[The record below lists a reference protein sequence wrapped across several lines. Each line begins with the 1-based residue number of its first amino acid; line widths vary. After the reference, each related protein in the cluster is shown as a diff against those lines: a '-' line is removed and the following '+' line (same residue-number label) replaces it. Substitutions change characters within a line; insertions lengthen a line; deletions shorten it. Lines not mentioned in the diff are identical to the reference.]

1 MRLWRR
7 DARGRGVRYGFAAAL
22 TAATVAALAAVGG
35 ISYAATATRHAV
47 TAVRTVVAPKAT
59 RAPRAAQ
66 LLTLSAG
73 GDQYRPGY
81 GWGDRNH
88 IHTGPPGLK
97 RGVFSAADSGSFA
110 PPPSDQALLA
120 ALTGDRSAFF
130 VKTEVALDEQSD
142 LFLSVVDDSGS
153 RVLLTQKGPKG
164 GSFVGGP
171 LAGAANVKT
180 IKYRVL
186 VPRSVPIVLRLPA
199 SVVKRG
205 SSYTLL
211 VTAISPTGQRSQ
223 MRVPFTIPA
232 A

>member
-1 MRLWRR
+1 MKAWRR
-7 DARGRGVRYGFAAAL
+7 DARGRGARYGFAAAL

-35 ISYAATATRHAV
+35 ISYAATATRHTVAAV
-47 TAVRTVVAPKAT
+47 KRVVAPKAT
-59 RAPRAAQ
+59 KAPRAVQ

-81 GWGDRNH
+81 GWGDTKH
-88 IHTGPPGLK
+88 IHTGPPGLQ
-97 RGVFSAADSGSFA
+97 RGVYDAADSGSFA
-110 PPPSDQALLA
+110 PPPSNQPLLA
-120 ALTGDRSAFF
+120 GLTGDRRAFF
-130 VKTEVALDEQSD
+130 VKTEIALDEQSD
-142 LFLSVVDDSGS
+142 LFISVVDGSGN
-153 RVLLTQKGPKG
+153 RVLLTQKGPRG

-171 LAGAANVKT
+171 LTGAANVKT

-186 VPRSVPIVLRLPA
+186 VPRSVPIVLRLPT

-223 MRVPFTIPA
+223 IKVPFTVPA